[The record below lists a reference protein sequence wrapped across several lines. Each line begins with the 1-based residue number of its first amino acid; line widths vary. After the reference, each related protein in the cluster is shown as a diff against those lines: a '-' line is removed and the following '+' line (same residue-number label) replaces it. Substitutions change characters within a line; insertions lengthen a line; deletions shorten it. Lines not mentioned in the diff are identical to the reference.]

1 MLPVAVDAVVMT
13 LGLRPKRGE
22 EANNFIL
29 FHKIL

>member
-29 FHKIL
+29 YP